1 MRKACLYDGILFATL
16 ICASTETFAY
26 RPFDNTD
33 AAVADLGEFE
43 LELGPFGYLQ
53 QGVGHYLIAPNV
65 VANWGIPGEREI
77 VLQGNGQTLL
87 NTDPGQPKSS
97 VTDTGIFLK
106 QVLRDGV
113 LQDKSGVSIALET
126 GILLPEFNG
135 QSGTGLSADAIFSEK
150 SELGAMHLNT
160 QWSLT
165 RDHHNDLMIAGI
177 FEGPDSW
184 TVRPVAEIIGDHE
197 YVANVRT
204 FSKLIGAI
212 WRVND
217 KLSFDAGFRQARE
230 GNEGVHEVRLG
241 FTWSF

>member
-1 MRKACLYDGILFATL
+1 MVPHTLRAGPSQPFPVPYPMRFLPLYGSILFAVL
-16 ICASTETFAY
+16 SCASTETFAY

-33 AAVADLGEFE
+33 AAVADNGEFE

-53 QGVGHYLIAPNV
+53 QGVDHYLIAPNV
-65 VANWGIPGEREI
+65 VANWGISGGREI

-87 NTDPGQPKSS
+87 NSDPAQPRSS

-113 LQDKSGVSIALET
+113 LQDKTGVSIALET
-126 GILLPEFNG
+126 GILLPEFIS

-150 SELGAMHLNT
+150 SELGAVHLNT

-165 RDHHNDLMIAGI
+165 RDHHNDLMVATI

-197 YVANVRT
+197 YVANVHT
-204 FSKLIGAI
+204 FSKLI
-212 WRVND
+212 
-217 KLSFDAGFRQARE
+217 
-230 GNEGVHEVRLG
+230 
-241 FTWSF
+241 